1 MLYDVEYIDGHNTSS
16 SYLIQLYSNT
26 PYYMIHI
33 FPGEAPI
40 RKDLFL
46 QFHIS
51 LPLHSI
57 RQTPS
62 KTTV

>member
-26 PYYMIHI
+26 PYYMKHI

-40 RKDLFL
+40 RKNYPF

-51 LPLHSI
+51 PPLHSI
-57 RQTPS
+57 RQTP
-62 KTTV
+62 